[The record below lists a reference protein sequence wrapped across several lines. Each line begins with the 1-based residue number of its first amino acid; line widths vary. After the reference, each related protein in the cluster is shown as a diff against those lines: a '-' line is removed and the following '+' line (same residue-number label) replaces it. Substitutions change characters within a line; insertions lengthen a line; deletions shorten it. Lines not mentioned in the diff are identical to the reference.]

1 MLNQVNP
8 THTETLSPPFYRP
21 LGACSLPEIG
31 LVQCISILCSRSS
44 NVAMG
49 TPLQWMFIAGKIL
62 EPKIT
67 KGWIFQQTTLDEPN

>member
-1 MLNQVNP
+1 M
-8 THTETLSPPFYRP
+8 
-21 LGACSLPEIG
+21 GACSLPEIG
-31 LVQCISILCSRSS
+31 RSS

-49 TPLQWMFIAGKIL
+49 TPLQWMFTAGKIL